1 MANTPTSPEGQY
13 TWAEPESP
21 FNPDNQPVYPHNK
34 VWETESGH
42 SFEMDDTKDRERIRL
57 QHRSKTFIEMHP
69 DGSEVHKIYGDGYE
83 IVIGNKNVLIKG
95 HCSVTIEGD
104 SVVHVKGDK
113 IEKIEGNL
121 YQEISGEMV
130 TNVKGK
136 TSFLSNG
143 DMTLGVGDPTSGI
156 LKFRTAD
163 ATYIEGDLSVTGS
176 ITSLAL
182 TTDTKVNAG
191 TGVTAGH
198 LGFVT
203 ETGGVSVGIPVSS
216 PIGVINCL
224 SYINVGMSL
233 NAGLSVNAPFINGF
247 MVRDV
252 SGTMMG
258 MRTVYNSHIHPAPRG
273 MTGTPIATM
282 TLM

>member
-1 MANTPTSPEGQY
+1 MATIPKSPEGQY
-13 TWAEPESP
+13 TWAEPESAV
-21 FNPDNQPVYPHNK
+21 NLDEKSGVYNK

-83 IVIGNKNVLIKG
+83 IVLGGKNVLIKG
-95 HCSVTIEGD
+95 QCSVTIEGD

-113 IEKIEGNL
+113 IEKIDGNL
-121 YQEISGEMV
+121 YQEITGEMI

-136 TSFLSNG
+136 ISLTSND
-143 DMTLGVGDPTSGI
+143 DMTMGIGDPTSGV
-156 LKFRTAD
+156 LKIKTGD
-163 ATYIEGDLSVTGS
+163 SLYVEGDVAVTGS
-176 ITSLAL
+176 ISGLAL
-182 TTDTKVNAG
+182 TTETKVNAG
-191 TGVTAGH
+191 TGVTAGV

-203 ETGGVSVGIPVSS
+203 ELGGVSVGIPVSS
-216 PIGVINCL
+216 PLGTINCL
-224 SYINVGMSL
+224 SYINVGIAL
-233 NAGLSVNAPFINGF
+233 NSGISVNAPFINGF

-252 SGTMMG
+252 AGSMFG
-258 MRTVYNSHIHPAPRG
+258 MRTVYNSHIHPAAHGP
-273 MTGTPIATM
+273 TGIPISTM

>member
-1 MANTPTSPEGQY
+1 MCYAIPG
-13 TWAEPESP
+13 
-21 FNPDNQPVYPHNK
+21 
-34 VWETESGH
+34 
-42 SFEMDDTKDRERIRL
+42 
-57 QHRSKTFIEMHP
+57 
-69 DGSEVHKIYGDGYE
+69 
-83 IVIGNKNVLIKG
+83 
-95 HCSVTIEGD
+95 
-104 SVVHVKGDK
+104 K